1 MFSHDSNRIRQSQQ
15 PLARSQGFDLCE
27 NLVRNFYAHNFKLS
41 EFIFHL
47 FFLLP
52 VSGTDR
58 ANGPNNPE
66 IPDWTE
72 NEFGNDCHHGYGSRD
87 RLGSAFAPRTASK
100 VLSSPLLMGFP

>member
-1 MFSHDSNRIRQSQQ
+1 M
-15 PLARSQGFDLCE
+15 L
-27 NLVRNFYAHNFKLS
+27 NFKLS
-41 EFIFHL
+41 EFIFNL

-87 RLGSAFAPRTASK
+87 RLER
-100 VLSSPLLMGFP
+100 LSRLLLLRELPPKY